1 MTKKMN
7 LIVVPVLILML
18 FMFQAVIMAANAAD
32 QPDPK
37 TLKKITKLMKKG
49 DEKAKKN
56 EFDKAFELY
65 NKVLEL
71 STEYAPVY
79 LSMARVYEKQ
89 KKFDTA
95 IENLEKA
102 VDIQPD
108 FTDAIRMLTKNLI
121 GMGKQAASR
130 KQLEKSNQYYLKV
143 LEIPGIKNAANDQL
157 IEAIFQLGFNY
168 PRLNNPTRSNEY
180 LFKLLAFP
188 GLETSDK
195 GKFVKAS
202 YQIGVNYF
210 KLKEFEKAEEYLS
223 KLVKVDGLKT
233 NFLQVYTISHYLAGL
248 NARQLENYKKS
259 NAYFSEYL
267 EVTQNNPSDQFRPA
281 VNFMLGS
288 NNYNLLQKKVEAIKS
303 EKKEDMRKRVAA
315 LAKETKN
322 IQPYLSKAIEL
333 NPSLEPAYLIL
344 GNYYFLCQDYENAMQ
359 LYNRLIEKFPDSQ
372 DIETYKRFLKD
383 IEKESKQEK

>member
-1 MTKKMN
+1 MTKKMS
-7 LIVVPVLILML
+7 LIFVPVLILML
-18 FMFQAVIMAANAAD
+18 FMFQTAIVAANADD
-32 QPDPK
+32 QPDTK

-56 EFDKAFELY
+56 DFDKAFGFY
-65 NKVLEL
+65 NKVMEL

-79 LSMARVYEKQ
+79 LAMARLYEKQ

-95 IENLEKA
+95 VENLEKA
-102 VDIQPD
+102 VKIQPD
-108 FTDAIRMLTKNLI
+108 FTDAIQMLTNILI
-121 GMGKQAASR
+121 DMGKQVAFQ
-130 KQLEKSNQYYLKV
+130 KQVEKSNQYYLKV
-143 LEIPGIKNAANDQL
+143 LEIPGIKNAAKDQL

-168 PRLNNPTRSNEY
+168 PRLKNPAKSNEY
-180 LFKLLAFP
+180 LFKLMAFP

-195 GKFVKAS
+195 EKFIKAS

-210 KLKEFEKAEEYLS
+210 NLKEFEKAEEYLS

-233 NFLQVYTISHYLAGL
+233 NFLQVYAISHYLAGL
-248 NARQLENYKKS
+248 NARQLKKNKKS
-259 NAYFSEYL
+259 NEYFLEYL

-281 VNFMLGS
+281 VNFMVGS
-288 NNYNLLQKKVEAIKS
+288 NNYDLLQKKVEAIKS
-303 EKKEDMRKRVAA
+303 EKKEDMRKRVAK

-333 NPSLEPAYLIL
+333 NPSLEPSYLIL

-359 LYNRLIEKFPDSQ
+359 LYKTLIEKFPDSQ
-372 DIETYKRFLKD
+372 DIETYKRFLND